1 MLRRMTRQIRAIA
14 ETARFRE
21 LYDAGWTITQLA
33 DHYRVSRGVITGA
46 IEYLGLSRRV
56 QASSI
61 DWAPSEAEE
70 LASMSSLELAPA
82 IRAVAAE
89 CRQRHYE
96 QRRREPE
103 NTTQCNVARQKRREL
118 ARCQR

>member
-1 MLRRMTRQIRAIA
+1 MTDQIRRIA
-14 ETARFRE
+14 ATARFRE

-33 DHYRVSRGVITGA
+33 DHYRVSRGAITGA
-46 IEYLGLSRRV
+46 IEYLDLPRRGP
-56 QASSI
+56 SNPL
-61 DWAPSEAEE
+61 DWAPTEEEE

-82 IRAVAAE
+82 LREAAAE

-103 NTTQCNVARQKRREL
+103 KTTQWNVAFRRRREL
-118 ARCQR
+118 SRCKE